1 MQTYSVS
8 IGRNEASPIIIL
20 NKGRRFLR
28 QRDKLRR
35 KCHSEN
41 ILRKNEQAIYLNAT
55 YFVFVMPTCSVSIGR
70 NEASPLFILKK
81 GRRFLRQRD
90 KLRRKCHSENIL
102 RKNEQAIYL
111 NATYSMFVMP
121 RNEASPIIILNKGRR
136 FLRQR
141 DKLRRKCHSENILRK
156 NE

>member
-1 MQTYSVS
+1 MFVMP
-8 IGRNEASPIIIL
+8 RNEASPIIIL

-70 NEASPLFILKK
+70 NEASP
-81 GRRFLRQRD
+81 
-90 KLRRKCHSENIL
+90 
-102 RKNEQAIYL
+102 
-111 NATYSMFVMP
+111 
-121 RNEASPIIILNKGRR
+121 IIILINGVASFVDVRSSAE
-136 FLRQR
+136 
-141 DKLRRKCHSENILRK
+141 KLNYSL
-156 NE
+156 